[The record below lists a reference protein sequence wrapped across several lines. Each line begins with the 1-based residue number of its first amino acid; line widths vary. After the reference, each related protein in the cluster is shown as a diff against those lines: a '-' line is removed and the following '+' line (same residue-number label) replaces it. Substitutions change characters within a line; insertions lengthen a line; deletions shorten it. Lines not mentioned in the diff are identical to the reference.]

1 VDRNGLIGIGG
12 FSLLTGISV
21 SALRHYDEVGVLVP
35 AFVDPDSS
43 YRYYAPSQVGA
54 GRLVRELRAV
64 DLPIEQI
71 REMLA
76 SADPAILVAHRDA
89 LVARGDALAQ
99 MLDRVD
105 QLIERGVTMPVATAS
120 KIVQVKV
127 HVEDLPQLVSFYEA
141 AFGASYDESISS
153 FTFGTYP
160 DAAFFLLTTD
170 EPEVAPA
177 RFGLLVDDVD
187 EAHAAALSGGADEVF
202 APVEA
207 SWKPRCS
214 RIADPSG
221 NVVDLYQ
228 R

>member
-1 VDRNGLIGIGG
+1 MIGIGA

-21 SALRHYDEVGVLVP
+21 SALRHYDDVGVLKP
-35 AFVDPDSS
+35 AYVDPDTS
-43 YRYYAPSQVGA
+43 YRYYEPSQVAA

-71 REMLA
+71 REVLA
-76 SADPAILVAHRDA
+76 S
-89 LVARGDALAQ
+89 GDAGVLVTHREGLVDL
-99 MLDRVD
+99 LDRID
-105 QLIERGVTMPVATAS
+105 QLIERGIVMPVATAS

-127 HVEDLPQLVSFYEA
+127 HVEDLPQLVAFYDA
-141 AFGASYDESISS
+141 TFGVSYDESIAS
-153 FTFGTYP
+153 FTFGSYP
-160 DAAFFLLTTD
+160 DESFFLLTTD

-187 EAHAAALSGGADEVF
+187 ASHGAALAAGAGEVF
-202 APVEA
+202 APVEM

-214 RIADPSG
+214 RLADPSG